1 MRPLKRRYIV
11 VVVIAISVISGLYL
25 GWRAL
30 GLNQRAK
37 QFLAHKGIYADKV
50 RLGLGVVH
58 LEGLTFEPQS
68 PISAFNVKDATVTYS
83 LWGLLRGGTNS
94 ALRRLSFS
102 NPALVLEVDK
112 SSDRVKDPKTLFL
125 QLPPG
130 RYDFNG
136 GSICLSGT
144 PDKLRLAHR
153 INGWISSASEENITL
168 HLEGELLSDK
178 SNAELDGSFNP
189 QNGTYEFKLT
199 AKGLDL
205 SSEPFRTFCPQLSPK
220 SGKVDLSLR
229 LQNGNQVC
237 GKVEVKDAAL
247 KIPSAPF
254 WEIKKLNLSIK
265 VKPDTAIIER
275 GEGRWNGCK
284 FQIDGQIVSFSSPS
298 VSLRLGVS
306 HLGVK
311 DIAPLLGLK
320 QKTLPTGNGSLSVK
334 IEGPPKHLQL
344 TGVFDQGIV
353 LYNGERIRDLKFQ
366 FTKAESALVV
376 RDISGKVGGGRLRG
390 RLRVGIQAVA
400 PPIEGEFHLTGV
412 DFARIARLLNV
423 EAIAGHGDLR
433 IRLQGNLKSPQWHL
447 WFDSRQ
453 LCLGGHNLCGQKGEL
468 QLGPQGVRIRSRW
481 NRGEFFAFSPQSFRR
496 SIWKINQ
503 DLLALGSSEEPL
515 QGKINLTGRLSLI
528 EPRGKLSLAGSEV
541 DLSGRLSQEPEG
553 DPEFQVVLNSDNFP
567 VGNTFAA
574 LTLAASANSDQ
585 AELRLTVIDKNSG
598 QPLLEENLILRG
610 GFPSR
615 LLHYYKTVADEAT
628 AEINGTIQLS
638 GTLQN
643 PAVAVQLTAHQ
654 GSINDLDSLKTEISL
669 QWDKQ
674 GLEIEKFDLFHLS
687 EQMLSMRGGW
697 GKKNKMISAEAEMI
711 DAASFLS
718 LFSPR
723 GEKLKG
729 KLSYKFTLLEH
740 ETSPQFDAH
749 FLLSQAQVM
758 NIPFDEI
765 GGTLRGNP
773 AEIQK
778 VDLQLVKK
786 KEYQGTLQGVVPLRS
801 EKEMDVKLKLKG
813 DVLSVLPYLTNQVS
827 EGSGSG
833 QVELQLGGR
842 WKTPVIKAIEA
853 SFNRGSLVPRF
864 LSEEINRLKGEIRL
878 TKGSNFL
885 EIKGL
890 SGEMD
895 GGRFFIENQRRRK
908 LDGEELQPFIIE
920 TLGVDL
926 GIVALHTGKT
936 GIKLNIPGL
945 IRPKEQGRFCCSHSK
960 GEDILYITGPA
971 QSPQVKGLCYVSD
984 VEFTFPRLKSKKSS
998 SKEPL
1003 WELLESINWNLKVV
1017 AGRNVRYFRRQE
1029 YSITDI
1035 AEAELQ
1041 IDEGAWLEFKGSVT
1055 QRSFNIQGSLQS
1067 YQGNLTYLN
1076 TEFEVE
1082 EMGLELNTQNDPMP
1096 LVWGSAKTT
1105 VYSDSTG
1112 AATDIFL
1119 RFYAIDKQTRQ
1130 RKEKGRWGE
1139 LRMELTSSDSDDN
1152 TTEKILV
1159 KLGYSLDNYNQGAA
1173 MLLTTGMERILLG
1186 TLIRPLEREVQKTLR
1201 LDVFYLQPSLM
1212 SNLLTSSELPL
1223 GEGGRLSYLAFLR
1236 GTEWTLGEYF
1246 LGNWLLFYTGELKTD
1261 KKDEYQRETLG
1272 IKHRF
1277 GIQYRTRATNIRFE
1291 YNYDDILRRKDK
1303 QFSIRRYFSF

>member
-1 MRPLKRRYIV
+1 M
-11 VVVIAISVISGLYL
+11 
-25 GWRAL
+25 
-30 GLNQRAK
+30 NQRAK

-68 PISAFNVKDATVTYS
+68 PISAFNVKDATVSYS

-112 SSDRVKDPKTLFL
+112 SSDRAKGPKTLFL

-153 INGWISSASEENITL
+153 INGWISSASEENTTL

-178 SNAELDGSFNP
+178 TNAELDGSFNL

-199 AKGLDL
+199 AEGLDL
-205 SSEPFRTFCPQLSPK
+205 SSEPLRAFCPQLSLK
-220 SGKVDLSLR
+220 SGQADLSLR
-229 LQNGNQVC
+229 LQDGNQVY

-254 WEIKKLNLSIK
+254 WEVKEFNLSAK

-275 GEGRWNGCK
+275 GEGRWSGCK

-298 VSLRLGVS
+298 VSLKLGVS
-306 HLGVK
+306 YLKVK
-311 DIAPLLGLK
+311 DMAPLLGLEEK
-320 QKTLPTGNGSLSVK
+320 VLPTGGGSLSVE

-344 TGVFDQGIV
+344 TGVFHQGAV
-353 LYNGERIRDLKFQ
+353 LYNGEHIRDLKFQ
-366 FTKAESALVV
+366 FTKAESALIL
-376 RDISGKVGGGRLRG
+376 RDISGRVGGGRLRG
-390 RLRVGIQAVA
+390 RLRVGIQAIA

-433 IRLQGNLKSPQWHL
+433 IHLQGNLKSPQWHL
-447 WFDSRQ
+447 WFDSQQ
-453 LCLGGHNLCGQKGEL
+453 LSLGGHNLCGQKGEL
-468 QLGPQGVRIRSRW
+468 QLGPQGVRIHSRW
-481 NRGEFFAFSPQSFRR
+481 SQGEFFASSPQSLRQ

-503 DLLALGSSEEPL
+503 DLFALGSSEEPL

-528 EPRGKLSLAGSEV
+528 EPRGKLNLAGSEV

-574 LTLAASANSDQ
+574 LTLTASVNTDQ
-585 AELRLTVIDKNSG
+585 AEFRLTAIDKESG

-610 GFPSR
+610 DFPSH
-615 LLHYYKTVADEAT
+615 LLHYYKIVTDKAT
-628 AEINGTIQLS
+628 ADINGTIQLS

-654 GSINDLDSLKTEISL
+654 GRINDLDSLKTEISL
-669 QWDKQ
+669 QWDRQQ
-674 GLEIEKFDLFHLS
+674 GLKVEKFDLFHLS
-687 EQMLSMRGGW
+687 EQMLSVKGEW
-697 GKKNKMISAEAEMI
+697 GEKSKTISAEAEMI
-711 DAASFLS
+711 DAASFSS

-729 KLSYKFTLLEH
+729 RLSYELTFLEH
-740 ETSPQFDAH
+740 ETSPQFDAR

-773 AEIQK
+773 AQIQEI
-778 VDLQLVKK
+778 DLQLVKK
-786 KEYQGTLQGVVPLRS
+786 KEYTGTLQGVVPLRS
-801 EKEMDVKLKLKG
+801 EREMDVKLKLKG
-813 DVLSVLPYLTNQVS
+813 DVLSVLPHLTNQVK

-833 QVELQLGGR
+833 QVELQLGGS
-842 WKTPVIKAIEA
+842 WKVPVIKAVEA
-853 SFNRGSLVPRF
+853 QFSQGRLDLRSLP
-864 LSEEINRLKGEIRL
+864 EEVSRLKGEILL

-885 EIKGL
+885 ELKDL
-890 SGEMD
+890 CGEMD

-926 GIVALHTGKT
+926 GIIALHTGEM

-945 IRPKEQGRFCCSHSK
+945 IRPREQGSFCCSHSK
-960 GEDILYITGPA
+960 EEDIIYITGPA

-984 VEFTFPRLKSKKSS
+984 VEFTFPRLKSKKLSS
-998 SKEPL
+998 RDPL
-1003 WELLESINWNLKVV
+1003 WELLKSIDWNLKVV

-1041 IDEGAWLEFKGSVT
+1041 IDEGTWLEFKGSVT
-1055 QRSFNIQGSLQS
+1055 QANFHIQGSLQS
-1067 YQGNLTYLN
+1067 HQGNLTYLN
-1076 TEFEVE
+1076 TDFEVE

-1096 LVWGSAKTT
+1096 LVWGSAKTM

-1119 RFYAIDKQTRQ
+1119 CFYAIDKQTRQ
-1130 RKEKGRWGE
+1130 RKEKGRWGK
-1139 LRMELTSSDSDDN
+1139 LRMELTSSDPDDN
-1152 TTEKILV
+1152 TTEKILA
-1159 KLGYSLDNYNQGAA
+1159 KLGYSLDNYNQRAA

-1186 TLIRPLEREVQKTLR
+1186 TLIRPLEREVRKAFR
-1201 LDVFYLQPSLM
+1201 LDVFYLHPSLM

-1246 LGNWLLFYTGELKTD
+1246 LGNWLFFYTGELKTD
-1261 KKDEYQRETLG
+1261 KDEYQRETLG

-1277 GIQYRTRATNIRFE
+1277 GIQYRTRATNISFE